1 MAYDKKLLA
10 AARRELERER
20 AARADEL
27 EERKRAVY
35 AREPRIR
42 AIDRELSATAASV
55 LRAALESGGDPAAA
69 IEQLR
74 ERNLSLQAERASL
87 LGQLGLPGDYL
98 TDKPLCPKCSDTGY
112 DGSAT
117 CSCVRERYA
126 RLLKE
131 QLSTVLPIQDQNF
144 SCFNMNYYSTRPDAR
159 LGLSPRENME
169 YNLDECKAY
178 AANFGKDS
186 PNLLLYGS
194 TGLGKTFLSTC
205 IAEAVS
211 ARGFSVAYDT
221 AINIVAAYETIKF
234 GNGDGEAAAERAAR
248 YERADLLIIDDMGT
262 EMGTAFT
269 VSALYNLINNRL
281 MAKRPMIVNT
291 NLMPEALSE
300 KYSPAVA
307 SRLLGEFMALRFFG
321 DDIRLLKK
329 RAMLVIRVRIFRSS
343 RFWKFLMA
351 LGQKMNTTSIFWVMY
366 IFMGMYAR
374 MSSFVPPA
382 MYRLTA

>member
-35 AREPRIR
+35 AGEARIR
-42 AIDRELSATAASV
+42 GIDRELSATAASV

-74 ERNLSLQAERASL
+74 ERNLSLQAGRASL

-98 TDKPLCPKCSDTGY
+98 TDKPLCPKCGDTGY

-144 SCFNMNYYSTRPDAR
+144 SRFNMNYYSTRPDAR

-329 RAMLVIRVRIFRSS
+329 
-343 RFWKFLMA
+343 
-351 LGQKMNTTSIFWVMY
+351 KM
-366 IFMGMYAR
+366 
-374 MSSFVPPA
+374 
-382 MYRLTA
+382 

>member
-98 TDKPLCPKCSDTGY
+98 TDKPLCPKCGDTGY

-329 RAMLVIRVRIFRSS
+329 
-343 RFWKFLMA
+343 
-351 LGQKMNTTSIFWVMY
+351 KM
-366 IFMGMYAR
+366 
-374 MSSFVPPA
+374 
-382 MYRLTA
+382 

>member
-98 TDKPLCPKCSDTGY
+98 TDKPLCPKCGDTGY

-144 SCFNMNYYSTRPDAR
+144 SRFNMNYYSTRPDAR

-205 IAEAVS
+205 VAEAVS

-329 RAMLVIRVRIFRSS
+329 
-343 RFWKFLMA
+343 
-351 LGQKMNTTSIFWVMY
+351 KM
-366 IFMGMYAR
+366 
-374 MSSFVPPA
+374 
-382 MYRLTA
+382 

>member
-1 MAYDKKLLA
+1 MAYDKKILA
-10 AARRELERER
+10 EARRALERER
-20 AARADEL
+20 AAYTEQM
-27 EERKRAVY
+27 EERRRDVY
-35 AREPRIR
+35 VREPRLR
-42 AIDRELSATAASV
+42 AIERELSATAASV
-55 LRAALESGGDPAAA
+55 LRAALASGEDPTAA

-74 ERNLSLQAERASL
+74 DHNLALQAERASL
-87 LGQLGLPGDYL
+87 LRQLGLDGDYL
-98 TDKPLCPKCSDTGY
+98 TDKPLCPICGDTGY
-112 DGSAT
+112 HGSAT
-117 CSCVRERYA
+117 CDCVKERYA
-126 RLLKE
+126 KLLKA
-131 QLSTVLPIQDQNF
+131 QLSAVLPIQDQNF
-144 SCFNMNYYSTRPDAR
+144 SKFNLGFYSTRPDGR
-159 LGLSPRENME
+159 LGISPRENME

-178 AANFGKDS
+178 AAEFGKSS

-291 NLMPEALSE
+291 NLLPEALSE

-321 DDIRLLKK
+321 EDIRLFKK
-329 RAMLVIRVRIFRSS
+329 KL
-343 RFWKFLMA
+343 
-351 LGQKMNTTSIFWVMY
+351 
-366 IFMGMYAR
+366 
-374 MSSFVPPA
+374 
-382 MYRLTA
+382 

>member
-1 MAYDKKLLA
+1 MAYDKKVLA
-10 AARRELERER
+10 AARRELERDR
-20 AARADEL
+20 AARAGEL
-27 EERKRAVY
+27 EARRREIY
-35 AREPRIR
+35 AREPRVR
-42 AIDRELSATAASV
+42 AIDRELGTTAAAV
-55 LRAALESGGDPAAA
+55 LRAALESGGDPSAA

-74 ERNLSLQAERASL
+74 VRNLALQEERAAL
-87 LGQLGLPGDYL
+87 LQQLGLPADYL
-98 TDKPLCPKCSDTGY
+98 TDKPMCAACGDTGY
-112 DGSAT
+112 AGSAV
-117 CSCVRERYA
+117 CACVRERYA

-131 QLSTVLPIQDQNF
+131 RLSDILPIQDQNF
-144 SCFNMNYYSTRPDAR
+144 AKFNMAYYSTRPDAR

-178 AANFGKDS
+178 AARFGKDS

-291 NLMPEALSE
+291 NLLPETLGE

-307 SRLLGEFMALRFFG
+307 SRLLGEVMALRFFG

-329 RAMLVIRVRIFRSS
+329 KMETILSQDVQILFIYSRGKWGILSMSIREAAIPNRQAAYRSFIS
-343 RFWKFLMA
+343 L
-351 LGQKMNTTSIFWVMY
+351 L
-366 IFMGMYAR
+366 
-374 MSSFVPPA
+374 PPFI
-382 MYRLTA
+382 L

>member
-1 MAYDKKLLA
+1 MAYDKKVLA
-10 AARRELERER
+10 AARRELERDR
-20 AARADEL
+20 AARAGEL
-27 EERKRAVY
+27 EARRREIY
-35 AREPRIR
+35 AREPRVR
-42 AIDRELSATAASV
+42 AIDRELGTTAAAV
-55 LRAALESGGDPAAA
+55 LRAALESGGDPSAA

-74 ERNLSLQAERASL
+74 VRNLALQEERAAL
-87 LGQLGLPGDYL
+87 LQQLGLPADYL
-98 TDKPLCPKCSDTGY
+98 TDKPMCAACGDTGY
-112 DGSAT
+112 AGSAV
-117 CSCVRERYA
+117 CACVRERYA

-131 QLSTVLPIQDQNF
+131 RLSDILPIQDQNF
-144 SCFNMNYYSTRPDAR
+144 AKINMAYYSTRPDAR

-178 AANFGKDS
+178 AARFGKDS

-291 NLMPEALSE
+291 NLLPETLGE

-329 RAMLVIRVRIFRSS
+329 
-343 RFWKFLMA
+343 
-351 LGQKMNTTSIFWVMY
+351 KM
-366 IFMGMYAR
+366 
-374 MSSFVPPA
+374 
-382 MYRLTA
+382 

>member
-98 TDKPLCPKCSDTGY
+98 TDKPLCPKCGDTGY

-144 SCFNMNYYSTRPDAR
+144 SRFNMNYYSTRPDAR

-329 RAMLVIRVRIFRSS
+329 
-343 RFWKFLMA
+343 
-351 LGQKMNTTSIFWVMY
+351 KM
-366 IFMGMYAR
+366 
-374 MSSFVPPA
+374 
-382 MYRLTA
+382 

>member
-10 AARRELERER
+10 DARRALERDR
-20 AARADEL
+20 AARLDEL
-27 EERKRAVY
+27 EERRRDVY

-42 AIDRELSATAASV
+42 AIDRELSSTAAAV
-55 LRAALESGGDPAAA
+55 LKAAMESGGDPEAA
-69 IEQLR
+69 IAQLR
-74 ERNLSLQAERASL
+74 DRNLSLQEERARL
-87 LGQLGLPGDYL
+87 LRGLGLPGDYL
-98 TDKPLCPKCSDTGY
+98 TDKPLCARCGDTGY
-112 DGSAT
+112 NGSAL
-117 CSCVRERYA
+117 CVCVKERYA
-126 RLLKE
+126 QLLKE
-131 QLSTVLPIQDQNF
+131 QLSAVLPIQDQNF
-144 SCFNMNYYSTRPDAR
+144 SRFNMGYYSTRPDAR
-159 LGLSPRENME
+159 LGVSPRENME

-221 AINIVAAYETIKF
+221 AINIVSAYETIKF
-234 GNGDGEAAAERAAR
+234 GNGDGAAAAEGAAR

-281 MAKRPMIVNT
+281 MAKRPMIINT
-291 NLMPEALSE
+291 NLLPEALSE

-329 RAMLVIRVRIFRSS
+329 RM
-343 RFWKFLMA
+343 
-351 LGQKMNTTSIFWVMY
+351 
-366 IFMGMYAR
+366 
-374 MSSFVPPA
+374 
-382 MYRLTA
+382 

>member
-74 ERNLSLQAERASL
+74 DRNLSLQAERASL

-98 TDKPLCPKCSDTGY
+98 TDKPLCPKCGDTGY

-144 SCFNMNYYSTRPDAR
+144 SRFNMNYYSTRPDAR

-329 RAMLVIRVRIFRSS
+329 
-343 RFWKFLMA
+343 
-351 LGQKMNTTSIFWVMY
+351 KM
-366 IFMGMYAR
+366 
-374 MSSFVPPA
+374 
-382 MYRLTA
+382 